1 MTFYESMNEYKKQL
15 EKGVII
21 EAYRGLMEY
30 FNSLR
35 LHFKKKYP
43 DDSVSGSVYYGYM
56 DMTYFSFFR
65 KSLKHRKLKIA
76 IVFLHEEFRFEV
88 WLSATN
94 KDAQRKYI
102 KLFSESGWKK
112 YNIARTTRDVDSILD
127 HILVD
132 NPDFSDLD
140 SLTKEIE
147 RGTLEFTRDVENS
160 LSKPQN

>member
-15 EKGVII
+15 EKGAII

-35 LHFKKKYP
+35 LYFKKKYP
-43 DDSVSGSVYYGYM
+43 DDSVSSSVYYGYM

-102 KLFSESGWKK
+102 KLFRFYFPLAICCICQITSASFF
-112 YNIARTTRDVDSILD
+112 
-127 HILVD
+127 
-132 NPDFSDLD
+132 P
-140 SLTKEIE
+140 
-147 RGTLEFTRDVENS
+147 
-160 LSKPQN
+160 

>member
-65 KSLKHRKLKIA
+65 KSLKHRKLK
-76 IVFLHEEFRFEV
+76 E
-88 WLSATN
+88 
-94 KDAQRKYI
+94 
-102 KLFSESGWKK
+102 
-112 YNIARTTRDVDSILD
+112 
-127 HILVD
+127 HI
-132 NPDFSDLD
+132 P
-140 SLTKEIE
+140 
-147 RGTLEFTRDVENS
+147 
-160 LSKPQN
+160 